1 MSRKTKLRL
10 ASLILL
16 LIALIFL
23 FCAVASPTL
32 GHVFYLGP
40 FRIAAEQRQ
49 VFYRLYAAV
58 RPLKPH
64 KKARHGRPCRAFSR
78 FSQNSALPTVRGCS
92 STSRMLLTPVR
103 YITMRSKP
111 RPKPAWRQEP

>member
-10 ASLILL
+10 ASLLLL

-23 FCAVASPTL
+23 FCAISCPTL

-40 FRIAAEQRQ
+40 FRIAAEQRR

-58 RPLKPH
+58 TAGFFLLSFLPQKRKPQ
-64 KKARHGRPCRAFSR
+64 AP
-78 FSQNSALPTVRGCS
+78 
-92 STSRMLLTPVR
+92 
-103 YITMRSKP
+103 
-111 RPKPAWRQEP
+111 

>member
-40 FRIAAEQRQ
+40 FRIAAEQRRA
-49 VFYRLYAAV
+49 FYGLYAAV
-58 RPLKPH
+58 TAGL
-64 KKARHGRPCRAFSR
+64 F
-78 FSQNSALPTVRGCS
+78 
-92 STSRMLLTPVR
+92 LLSFFIR
-103 YITMRSKP
+103 ERKD
-111 RPKPAWRQEP
+111 KGDG

>member
-40 FRIAAEQRQ
+40 FRIAA
-49 VFYRLYAAV
+49 
-58 RPLKPH
+58 
-64 KKARHGRPCRAFSR
+64 
-78 FSQNSALPTVRGCS
+78 
-92 STSRMLLTPVR
+92 
-103 YITMRSKP
+103 
-111 RPKPAWRQEP
+111 

>member
-16 LIALIFL
+16 LIALVFL

-40 FRIAAEQRQ
+40 FLIAAEQRR

-58 RPLKPH
+58 TVGFFLLSFLPQKRKP
-64 KKARHGRPCRAFSR
+64 KAP
-78 FSQNSALPTVRGCS
+78 
-92 STSRMLLTPVR
+92 
-103 YITMRSKP
+103 
-111 RPKPAWRQEP
+111 